1 MERKGV
7 VRRMGTI
14 LRPELSKKNPY
25 WIEKHRYYE
34 LKHFCLQY
42 SIWKQAYNS
51 LGGLS
56 SRQSDLAMCSSKYNM
71 SNPTERIAIIRSFYS
86 DRMNMIEKT
95 AKEADNELHN
105 YIIIGVTE
113 NMSYDTLRV
122 RYNIPCCKDIYY
134 DRYRRFFW
142 LLNKARG

>member
-1 MERKGV
+1 
-7 VRRMGTI
+7 MGTTI
-14 LRPELSKKNPY
+14 RPELSKKNPY

-42 SIWKQAYNS
+42 PIWRQAYNS

-71 SNPTERIAIIRSFYS
+71 SNPTERIAMIRSFYS
-86 DRMNMIEKT
+86 DRMGMIEKT
-95 AKEADNELHN
+95 AKDADSELSE
-105 YIIIGVTE
+105 YIVIGVTE
-113 NMSYDTLRV
+113 NMSYDLLRV
-122 RYNIPCCKDIYY
+122 NYNIPCCKDIYY